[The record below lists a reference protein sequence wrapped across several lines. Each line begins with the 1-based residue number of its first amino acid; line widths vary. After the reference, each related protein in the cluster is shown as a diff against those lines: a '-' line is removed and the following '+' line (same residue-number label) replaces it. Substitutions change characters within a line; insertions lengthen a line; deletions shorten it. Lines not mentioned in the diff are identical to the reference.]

1 LKTRFT
7 AKGKLKKSVAVLLLA
22 GVMSF
27 SSCGGGSDILSAIV
41 SRLIIGSITGDFL
54 GIASSILA
62 TSAAG
67 TTFTQAVT
75 SSAFS
80 MAVNA
85 GTSYTISVLDAGNKT
100 VATLKYP
107 KAPAPSTVFAT
118 AMNVTAPT
126 TSALNK
132 KDIDLGAIDI
142 STRDANNFIVPAN
155 NPLEQNDLD
164 EDGLNDFDDDD
175 DNGNGIPD
183 DKDKDDNSD
192 GIPDKDEEVS

>member
-1 LKTRFT
+1 
-7 AKGKLKKSVAVLLLA
+7 
-22 GVMSF
+22 MSLN
-27 SSCGGGSDILSAIV
+27 SCGGGSNSLLSAIV

-54 GIASSILA
+54 GIASILA

-67 TTFTQAVT
+67 TTFSAAVT
-75 SSAFS
+75 GGAFS

-85 GTSYTISVLDAGNKT
+85 GTSYTISALNAGGTK

-107 KAPAPSTVFAT
+107 RAPGNPVPAFDTV
-118 AMNVTAPT
+118 MNVTAST

-132 KDIDLGAIDI
+132 KDIDLGKIDV

-155 NPLEQNDLD
+155 NPLAQNDLD
-164 EDGLNDFDDDD
+164 EDGLNDFVDRD

-183 DKDKDDNSD
+183 DQDKDDNSD
-192 GIPDKDEEVS
+192 GIDDSKEETT